1 MNVFD
6 EIQRETLKSLNTKLM
21 CNFTKFSFYSFLF
34 LMNAYAS
41 KYLEKIS

>member
-21 CNFTKFSFYSFLF
+21 CNFTKFSLYILLLNERFKNY
-34 LMNAYAS
+34 
-41 KYLEKIS
+41 